1 MHIFKHANFDF
12 LRWRWHAIAV
22 SWVIIIAGIITIATK
37 GIPKGVEFAGGT
49 VVIEQFD
56 DPSVTVQRVR
66 EALDRNYSG
75 GGQNTLV
82 QSYGDSSSRQF
93 MIRVPQVGAESGAAL
108 SKEGQQVE
116 DALKKANLGNF
127 RRQGGQIVGAT
138 VGRELESKGLS
149 ATALSLVGIL
159 LYLAFRF
166 QFSFGVG
173 AVVATI
179 HDLLI
184 TFAFL
189 AFFKYDMTLNVIA
202 AILTMT
208 GYSTNDTIVIFDRIR
223 ENLRSMRRDSMRDVI
238 NISVNQTLSRTIIT
252 SGTALLTALA
262 LFFFG
267 GEVLHGFAFTMVVGI
282 ITGTYSSVFIAAAIV
297 SLWRGSAP
305 TRAGAHAPPPSGP
318 LAHTKP
324 TPRQATTPPPPQPS
338 RRQKPQRKARA
349 S

>member
-1 MHIFKHANFDF
+1 MQLFKRTHFDF
-12 LRWRWHAIAV
+12 LRWRWHAIAL
-22 SWVIIIAGIITIATK
+22 SWVIIIAGVVTMATR

-56 DPSVTVQRVR
+56 QAVSVDQVR
-66 EALDRNYSG
+66 SALDRNYPA
-75 GGQNTLV
+75 GGQNTVV
-82 QSYGDSSSRQF
+82 QSYGPPAEHLV
-93 MIRVPQVGAESGAAL
+93 MIRVPQVGAEAGASL
-108 SKEGQQVE
+108 SDTAQQVE
-116 DALKKANLGNF
+116 NALKKGNIGSF
-127 RRQGGQIVGAT
+127 RRQGAQIVSAT
-138 VGRELESKGLS
+138 VGRELESKGLW
-149 ATALSLVGIL
+149 ATALSLIGIL

-189 AFFKYDMTLNVIA
+189 AFFQYDLTLNVIA

-223 ENLRSMRRDSMRDVI
+223 ENLRSMRRDSMPDVI
-238 NISVNQTLSRTIIT
+238 NASVNQTLSRTVIT

-297 SLWRGSAP
+297 SLWRGTAP
-305 TRAGAHAPPPSGP
+305 TRAAAHAPAPAP
-318 LAHTKP
+318 L
-324 TPRQATTPPPPQPS
+324 PPQPA
-338 RRQKPQRKARA
+338 RRSKPLRKARA

>member
-1 MHIFKHANFDF
+1 MHIFKHTNIDF

-22 SWVIIIAGIITIATK
+22 SWVIILAGIATIATK

-49 VVIEQFD
+49 VVIEGFD
-56 DPSVTVQRVR
+56 KPVSVQQVR
-66 EALDRNYSG
+66 EALDRNYPG
-75 GGQNTLV
+75 GGQNTVV
-82 QSYGDSSSRQF
+82 QSYGEPAANMV
-93 MIRVPQVGAESGAAL
+93 MIRVPQVGSESGASLSTEAQKVEEAL
-108 SKEGQQVE
+108 NKG
-116 DALKKANLGNF
+116 NLPPHH
-127 RRQGGQIVGAT
+127 RQGAEIVGAT
-138 VGRELESKGLS
+138 VGRELTSRGIW
-149 ATALSLVGIL
+149 ATVLSLFGIL
-159 LYLAFRF
+159 AYLAFRF

-184 TFAFL
+184 TLAFL
-189 AFFKYDMTLNVIA
+189 AFFRYDMSLNVIA

-208 GYSTNDTIVIFDRIR
+208 GFSTNDTIVIFDRIR
-223 ENLRSMRRDSMRDVI
+223 ENLRSMRRDSMNHII
-238 NISVNQTLSRTIIT
+238 NVSVNQTLGRTVIT

-297 SLWRGSAP
+297 SLWRGDAP
-305 TRAGAHAPPPSGP
+305 TRAAAHAHVMASAAP
-318 LAHTKP
+318 A
-324 TPRQATTPPPPQPS
+324 PQQPQ
-338 RRQKPQRKARA
+338 RKQKPQRKARA